1 MKRVLMIAYH
11 FPPLAGSS
19 GIQRTLRF
27 VRHLP
32 ELGWDPIVLSAHPRA
47 YDRTSADQ
55 LADVP
60 DDVPVIR
67 APAWDTAKH
76 LALAGQYP
84 GFLARPDRWA
94 SWWLG
99 AVPSGLKAIRRFRPA
114 AIWSTYPIATA
125 HCIGHT
131 LAARSGLP
139 WIADFRDPMAQDD
152 YPSDPATWRA
162 FERIERRSVAR
173 ARFSTFTTPSALG
186 TYRTRYPEQASGLSL
201 LENGYDEET
210 FAGAASSAEPLN
222 PGKLTLL
229 HSGIVYPSERD
240 PTALFVALARLRG
253 TAPLVYA
260 RLRVRFRAS
269 VHDELLAGLAAQHEV
284 ADAVEILPAVGYRE
298 ALSEMLRAD
307 ALLIL
312 QAANCNAQIPAK
324 FYEYLRAGRPVLA
337 LTDPLGDTA
346 QVTRSAGIEAIAP
359 LDDAEAIAA
368 LLASYAE
375 APGTGTLPTAAA
387 VAGASRRGRSREL
400 ADLLERATEDRP

>member
-32 ELGWDPIVLSAHPRA
+32 ALGWEPVVLSAHPRA
-47 YDRTSADQ
+47 YDRTSDDQ

-60 DDVPVIR
+60 ADIPVIR
-67 APAWDTAKH
+67 APAWDTARH
-76 LALAGQYP
+76 FALAGQYP
-84 GFLARPDRWA
+84 GFLARPDRWV

-99 AVPSGLKAIRRFRPA
+99 AVPSGLQAIRRFRPA
-114 AIWSTYPIATA
+114 AIWSTYPVATA

-152 YPSDPATWRA
+152 YPTDPATWRS

-173 ARFSTFTTPSALG
+173 ARFSTFTTPSAL
-186 TYRTRYPEQASGLSL
+186 TAYRTRYPEQAPRLSL

-210 FAGAASSAEPLN
+210 FAGAAAPLQPLN

-240 PTALFVALARLRG
+240 PSALFAALERLRG
-253 TAPLVYA
+253 NAPQVYA
-260 RLRVRFRAS
+260 RLQVRFRAS
-269 VHDELLAGLAAQHEV
+269 VHDALLAELAARHQVSE
-284 ADAVEILPAVGYRE
+284 AVEILPAVAYRE
-298 ALSEMLRAD
+298 ALAEMLRAD

-312 QAANCNAQIPAK
+312 QASNCNAQIPAK
-324 FYEYLRAGRPVLA
+324 FYEYLRAGRPILA
-337 LTDPLGDTA
+337 LTDPRGDTA
-346 QVTRSAGIEAIAP
+346 QVTRAAGIQAIAP
-359 LDDAEAIAA
+359 LDDPAAIAA
-368 LLASYAE
+368 LLASYAAEPE
-375 APGTGTLPTAAA
+375 AGTLPSAAA
-387 VAGASRRGRSREL
+387 VAGASRLGRSREL
-400 ADLLERATEDRP
+400 ADLLGRAAEGRA